1 MGDGRVRCFGSPFFL
16 KTRYGIIKNTHTNLK
31 IFFCLLGVGYHLIL
45 SKDRNSDANKI
56 FHLVQRHVSE
66 AKLESA
72 IGAECKI
79 LLPHGA
85 STKFPVLFEDIERNK
100 DALQIF
106 SIGLSETSIE
116 EVFMKM
122 SVESNKINKILN

>member
-1 MGDGRVRCFGSPFFL
+1 MVREIYVFRLILTINF
-16 KTRYGIIKNTHTNLK
+16 
-31 IFFCLLGVGYHLIL
+31 IFVGVGYHLIL
-45 SKDRNSDANKI
+45 SKDANSDPNQI
-56 FHLVQRHVSE
+56 FQLVHRHVEE

-72 IGAECKI
+72 ISAECKI
-79 LLPHGA
+79 LLPHSS

-100 DALQIF
+100 DTLQIF

-122 SVESNKINKILN
+122 YKNKK